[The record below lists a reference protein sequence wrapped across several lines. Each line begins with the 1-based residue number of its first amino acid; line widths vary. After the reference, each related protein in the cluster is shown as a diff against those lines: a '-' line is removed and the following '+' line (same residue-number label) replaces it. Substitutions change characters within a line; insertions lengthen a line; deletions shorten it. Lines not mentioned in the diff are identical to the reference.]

1 MTEETEEKKEIEL
14 RSVEYQEILGQT
26 PSWLVRSGTTMIS
39 VAVALFLFM
48 SFVFKYPDVINSR
61 IVITTENPPAP
72 LRAQSTGK
80 ITAVFVKEQERVVRG
95 GVVAI
100 IENTADY
107 DDYLYLRSVLDTQ
120 KTPYDFRCAK
130 ELNLGECQSFYADF
144 VHAVQILN
152 NKKKLQLYRQQMAM
166 VRQEMS
172 DRSSYMAQ
180 LQKQLDILRQ
190 NADFAKKQKDRNDM
204 LLGKNAISKYEHEQ
218 SEQNYLSQS
227 LLCEDMGAQIV
238 SEQLQMNKL
247 KQEILDLQKQ
257 EEDDYRKAELDIDVA
272 YNSLLSQLDMW
283 EKKYLLISPVE
294 GLVTFTKYWN
304 RNQSVQNGE
313 LVATV
318 VPQEPF
324 EIIGKLFIP
333 SIGVGKVTEGQRVNI
348 KLDNF
353 PYMEYGFLEG
363 RVKSI
368 SLIPISENV
377 DGIAQTLYCAEV
389 EIPSLKSN
397 YKKEIPFT
405 QEMSGT
411 GEIITEDLRLIERLL
426 YPIKAIWKER
436 VK

>member
-1 MTEETEEKKEIEL
+1 
-14 RSVEYQEILGQT
+14 
-26 PSWLVRSGTTMIS
+26 
-39 VAVALFLFM
+39 
-48 SFVFKYPDVINSR
+48 
-61 IVITTENPPAP
+61 
-72 LRAQSTGK
+72 
-80 ITAVFVKEQERVVRG
+80 
-95 GVVAI
+95 
-100 IENTADY
+100 
-107 DDYLYLRSVLDTQ
+107 
-120 KTPYDFRCAK
+120 
-130 ELNLGECQSFYADF
+130 
-144 VHAVQILN
+144 
-152 NKKKLQLYRQQMAM
+152 
-166 VRQEMS
+166 
-172 DRSSYMAQ
+172 MAQ